1 MPSAI
6 SALRGWH
13 AYPLP
18 TLSSVSIRACR
29 KIERGK
35 KNRARRDVP
44 LLTISLVRRLPDRA
58 AGLAKAQARQR
69 SMVPTALFNRIVLCR
84 RFLLFLLML

>member
-13 AYPLP
+13 AYRLS
-18 TLSSVSIRACR
+18 TLSSVSTRACR

-35 KNRARRDVP
+35 KNRARRDSFAHHQP
-44 LLTISLVRRLPDRA
+44 RPAGLPHRA
-58 AGLAKAQARQR
+58 GGLAKAQARQR